1 MLKKERLDWIGN
13 EQLESCH
20 SSIRWMEIHIL
31 LFFLLLQVKL
41 VVRMK
46 DERWYFFSPF
56 FFLCGLIDFPFCP
69 TCL

>member
-31 LFFLLLQVKL
+31 LFFSSSASEVGGAN
-41 VVRMK
+41 
-46 DERWYFFSPF
+46 ER
-56 FFLCGLIDFPFCP
+56 
-69 TCL
+69 